1 MNRGPIERR
10 TIGRLGTPIL
20 AVLLACCLHTSPAR
34 AAESANEDGPASTSS
49 RPAAPAET
57 ANTAL
62 VAPPRITGLRAG
74 LAGKFKVGYWT
85 PFIVDL
91 EGGSQPVQGHVEIV
105 TPDSEGVPSRVHTP
119 AERNLSLAAGEKKSV
134 VLYTK
139 LGRLTGDVTVS
150 LHGNSGPLATR
161 RFRSGSEGALAGVL
175 PSSSTLVLNVGDAA
189 PPEKNP
195 AARGSLPLTRV
206 ADVANLPQDWWG
218 LEGVDA
224 IILHTSN
231 PRVGEQLAAAPQQ
244 LAALELWVR
253 MGGRLILSVGEQA
266 PALLATAGPLARFAP
281 GAFDSLVPL
290 RQGTVFETYTESS
303 DPLSP
308 GETINLSVAKLRD
321 VRGLV
326 EAFAGTGP
334 RDLPLVV
341 RTPHGFGEVV
351 FVAFE
356 LDRPPI
362 ATWLAQPLLVQK
374 LLGGTILK
382 TAEAESDV
390 LGEVTTLGFVDLAG
404 QLRGALD
411 QFPGVRLVPFWL
423 VAVLA
428 SLYLLCVGP
437 LDYYLVKVVLRR
449 PVSTWFTFSLTVVLF
464 AAGAVALAYSLKGTE
479 LRVNQL
485 DVIDFDA
492 ETGFVRGTN
501 WSNLFSPRI
510 DTYNL
515 SLEPGKLSAAI
526 DTPNVSGAPT
536 ATTAATDS
544 PPAGLLFSWFGLT
557 GSGFGGLD
565 ARGTATGGLGTAS
578 TTLPL
583 FTEPYDFS
591 ARLDRIEHL
600 PIAVWSSRAL
610 VGRWWTQGQ
619 GGIAANLADDG
630 RLVGSITN
638 RLAVP
643 LTDAVLLY
651 DKWAYVIREFA
662 PGREIDLEFD
672 VDPQTIDT
680 YLRHVTAIGDRKV
693 VRPYDQ
699 ASFDVPTIVEMMTAH
714 ELAGGKTYTGLANQY
729 QRFIELSGLVRGGRA
744 VLIGRVAKPAV
755 ELRRDGKPVDDSPE
769 RTTSYTR
776 MQTWTYHRYV
786 FPVAEKRTP

>member
-1 MNRGPIERR
+1 MNRGAIGRR
-10 TIGRLGTPIL
+10 TIGRAFAPIL
-20 AVLLACCLHTSPAR
+20 VAVLACCLHASLVR
-34 AAESANEDGPASTSS
+34 AAEEATNTGAPAS
-49 RPAAPAET
+49 AGKAPAEAVET
-57 ANTAL
+57 TDTLL
-62 VAPPRITGLRAG
+62 VAPPRIVAVRAG

-85 PFIVDL
+85 PFVVEL
-91 EGGSQPVQGHVEIV
+91 EGGSQPVQGYVQIV
-105 TPDSEGVPSRVHTP
+105 TPDGEGVPTRVHAP
-119 AERNLSLAAGEKKSV
+119 AERNLALAAGEKKSIT
-134 VLYTK
+134 LYTK
-139 LGRLTGDVTVS
+139 LGQLTAEVTVS
-150 LHGNSGPLATR
+150 FHDRSGPLASR
-161 RFRSGSEGALAGVL
+161 RFRSGGEGPLVGVL
-175 PSSSTLVLNVGDAA
+175 PSSATLVLSVGDAA
-189 PPEKNP
+189 SQEPNS
-195 AARGSLPLTRV
+195 AVARSSLPLTRI
-206 ADVANLPQDWWG
+206 ADIAALPPDWWG

-224 IILHTSN
+224 VLLNTSD
-231 PRVGEQLAAAPQQ
+231 PRAVEQLAAAPQQ

-253 MGGRLILSVGEQA
+253 MGGRLVLSVGEQA
-266 PALLATAGPLARFAP
+266 PALLAGEGPLTRFAP

-290 RQGTVFETYTESS
+290 RQGTVLETYTESA

-308 GETINLSVAKLRD
+308 GEPINLSITKLRD
-321 VRGLV
+321 VRGRV

-334 RDLPLVV
+334 SDLPLVV

-351 FVAFE
+351 FVAFD

-362 ATWLAQPLLVQK
+362 ATWLAQPQLMQK

-382 TAEAESDV
+382 TIEGESGM

-437 LDYYLVKVVLRR
+437 LDYYVVKHVLRR
-449 PVSTWFTFSLTVVLF
+449 PVSTWFTFSFTVVLF

-485 DVIDFDA
+485 DIIDFDA
-492 ETGFVRGTN
+492 ESGFVRGTN

-510 DTYNL
+510 DTYTL
-515 SLEPGKLSAAI
+515 SLKPEAAR
-526 DTPNVSGAPT
+526 
-536 ATTAATDS
+536 AAAETNAADS
-544 PPAGLLFSWFGLT
+544 PDAGLLFSWFGLS
-557 GSGFGGLD
+557 GNGFGGLD
-565 ARGTATGGLGTAS
+565 AGRAATGGLGTAS

-610 VGRWWTQGQ
+610 VGRWWRQGS
-619 GGIAANLADDG
+619 GGMEANLADDG
-630 RLVGSITN
+630 RLVGSIAN
-638 RLAVP
+638 RLDAP
-643 LTDAVLLY
+643 LTNAVLIY

-662 PGREIDLEFD
+662 PGRQIDLEFD
-672 VDPQTIDT
+672 VDPQTVDT
-680 YLRHVTAIGDRKV
+680 YLRHVTAIGDQKV
-693 VRPYDQ
+693 ARPYDQ
-699 ASFDVPTIVEMMTAH
+699 SSFDVPTIVEMMTAH

-729 QRFIELSGLVRGGRA
+729 QRFTELSGLVRGGRA

-755 ELRRDGKPVDDSPE
+755 ELQRDGAPLAAAE
-769 RTTSYTR
+769 T
-776 MQTWTYHRYV
+776 QHWTYHRYV
-786 FPVAEKRTP
+786 FPVAEKRNP